1 MDEEQFAALRAW
13 GEGLVLDERA
23 EVRAAGKAILLLC
36 AEVERLE
43 IDLWNLRNSSAALAA
58 RYVEDDLPL
67 AEDDEPTQVL
77 LGRARRF
84 LRAPFGR

>member
-58 RYVEDDLPL
+58 QHVEDDLPL

>member
-1 MDEEQFAALRAW
+1 MDEEQFAALRDW

-36 AEVERLE
+36 AEVERLQ
-43 IDLWNLRNSSAALAA
+43 IDLWNLRNSSVRLEAPHG
-58 RYVEDDLPL
+58 EDDSSVTE
-67 AEDDEPTQVL
+67 ADEPTQVL
-77 LGRARRF
+77 LSRARRF